1 MAIHM
6 TASAPDLAAV
16 QVTTIGV
23 VVALGLVVRTASLVA
38 AVARLATARFPLTR
52 SVPALRGS
60 RFRNAREPRS
70 NSR

>member
-16 QVTTIGV
+16 PVTAIGV
-23 VVALGLVVRTASLVA
+23 VVALWLVVRTASLV
-38 AVARLATARFPLTR
+38 AVARLATARFPLTP
-52 SVPALRGS
+52 SVRALPGS
-60 RFRNAREPRS
+60 QFRNAREPRS